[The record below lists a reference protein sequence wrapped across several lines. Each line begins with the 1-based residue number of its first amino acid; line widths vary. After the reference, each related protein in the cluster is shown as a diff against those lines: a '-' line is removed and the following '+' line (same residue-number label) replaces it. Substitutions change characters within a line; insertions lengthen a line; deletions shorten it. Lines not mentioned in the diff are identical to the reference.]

1 MNTAKLTDEQAWEL
15 VNRAGFT
22 ADDVAAVAAD
32 RARRE
37 HENLLSALALAETM
51 YEQVWGDIGLAV
63 PAEDRHGRGGKLT
76 LTDCD
81 GARRVVAAQL
91 AEARRRAEEPWDTA
105 GNVPSALRALARR
118 ERDGDHDGVR
128 LLIDLARRGDS
139 TGIGSRKG

>member
-1 MNTAKLTDEQAWEL
+1 MSTARLTDEQAWEL
-15 VNRAGFT
+15 VTQAGFT
-22 ADDVAAVAAD
+22 ADDVAAVAAH

-81 GARRVVAAQL
+81 GARRVVAARL

-105 GNVPSALRALARR
+105 GSPRDTLHALARR
-118 ERDGDHDGVR
+118 EHKGDHDTVR
-128 LLIDLARRGDS
+128 LLVERAYRG
-139 TGIGSRKG
+139 TM